1 MMWAVRE
8 YTKLL
13 LAITKAGHK
22 RRALNERAAALGG
35 APLGPERSDSFGTDV
50 LPPSLLA
57 DAAARRGADEGA
69 FTSAPASPPAKRP
82 REDLRP
88 AGEDAAPAPEP
99 QRARMVRPVIDPK
112 DAVVNLNS
120 ARKQALAA
128 APRPAEKVR
137 GRTDLPQPNGA
148 NDDGDGGRAE
158 QPVAA
163 PSRRKKARPSKVP
176 VN

>member
-1 MMWAVRE
+1 M
-8 YTKLL
+8 TP
-13 LAITKAGHK
+13 
-22 RRALNERAAALGG
+22 AAA
-35 APLGPERSDSFGTDV
+35 
-50 LPPSLLA
+50 
-57 DAAARRGADEGA
+57 EG
-69 FTSAPASPPAKRP
+69 KRP

-88 AGEDAAPAPEP
+88 AGEDAPEL

-112 DAVVNLNS
+112 AAVVNLNS

-148 NDDGDGGRAE
+148 NGNGDGDGGRAE
-158 QPVAA
+158 QPAAA